1 MPKSRGRK
9 RLPRRRRT
17 RATVSEWVEWAESEL
32 ARETARSGSLVAPLD
47 DGRKWG
53 LGESEIRQYLAVLQ
67 AEGPA
72 EGEGWLRAR
81 GFGFDP
87 LPEDLNGI
95 CLYPVEGGPLF
106 VRYPQPG
113 GERPE
118 SLGRLPFGRE
128 VFAAWRNADPGQ

>member
-9 RLPRRRRT
+9 RSPRRRT
-17 RATVSEWVEWAESEL
+17 RETVSEWAESEL
-32 ARETARSGSLVAPLD
+32 ARLIARPGSLVAPLD

-53 LGESEIRQYLAVLQ
+53 LSESEIRQYLVVLQ

-72 EGEGWLRAR
+72 EGEEWLRAQ

-95 CLYPVEGGPLF
+95 CLYPVEEGPLF
-106 VRYPQPG
+106 VRYPLPG
-113 GERPE
+113 GERPA
-118 SLGRLPFGRE
+118 SLGPLPYGRE
-128 VFAAWRNADPGQ
+128 VFAGWRHAGPGQRPGP